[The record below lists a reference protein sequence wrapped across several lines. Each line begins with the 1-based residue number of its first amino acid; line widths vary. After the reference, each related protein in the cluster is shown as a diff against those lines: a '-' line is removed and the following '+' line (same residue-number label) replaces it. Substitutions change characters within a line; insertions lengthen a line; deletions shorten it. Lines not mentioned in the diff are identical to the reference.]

1 MQDTKLYKIVAEG
14 PSEAPSARLEPSEFL
29 LSLSPVEAVAELN
42 AHIKSLEDR
51 LGKFAKVDLKVREEF
66 EKAREVSFEIEM
78 AQDLLRRFKK
88 DLGSSD

>member
-1 MQDTKLYKIVAEG
+1 VTEG

-29 LSLSPVEAVAELN
+29 LSLSPQDAVAELD

-51 LGKFAKVDLKVREEF
+51 LGEFAKVNLKVREEF

-78 AQDLLRRFKK
+78 AQDFLRRFKK
-88 DLGSSD
+88 DCGISD